1 MAEERL
7 QLDADNPWSGEH
19 HHRYKLLADL
29 ITSED
34 KVLDIACGTGYGTH
48 RIAHYTNDEVVGG
61 DIAADAVEN
70 CNKRWQKKNLKFR
83 VLDGTKLDFPD
94 HYFDKVVSFETIEH
108 TTAYMEMLREFSRV
122 VKGSGTVI
130 ISTPNFL
137 INSPKGYITNKF
149 HTQEFVYD
157 ELLAILKSV
166 FEEVTIYGQKYS
178 RYDMPKPAPKIGK
191 LVEWGLNIKGIRKL
205 PISLKN
211 SMAKVFI
218 GKSFYPE
225 ENDYVLVGEKA
236 SIVKC
241 QTFFC
246 ICKKKKG

>member
-1 MAEERL
+1 MADERL

-19 HHRYKLLADL
+19 HHRYKLLKDHIDPA
-29 ITSED
+29 D

-48 RIAHYTNDEVVGG
+48 RIASYTNGEVVGG
-61 DIAADAVEN
+61 DIAADAVAD
-70 CNKRWQKKNLKFR
+70 CNKMWQKGNLKYR
-83 VLDGTKLDFPD
+83 VLDGTKLDFPNE
-94 HYFDKVVSFETIEH
+94 YFDKVVSFETIEH
-108 TTAYMEMLREFSRV
+108 TTAYMKMLDEFSRV
-122 VKGSGTVI
+122 VKKDGTVI

-137 INSPKGYITNKF
+137 INSPKGYITNKY

-157 ELLAILKSV
+157 ELLGILKKV
-166 FEEVTIYGQKYS
+166 FNEVTIYGQKYS

-211 SMAKVFI
+211 RIAKIFI
-218 GKSFYPE
+218 GKSFYPD
-225 ENDYVLVGEKA
+225 ENDYTLVNEKEA
-236 SIVKC
+236 IVKC

-246 ICKKKKG
+246 ICKKKKA